1 MKTVKNATE
10 QFTKSNIKDNLKR
23 SYADAIKDPE
33 FKKLVTRIK
42 AKEEIAI
49 NYTTKLEESVSE
61 LNNCSKCKSL
71 HECKN
76 KVTGYVYY
84 PRLEDDRLFFDYVA
98 CKYKKKELKE
108 TEEIHSDFIDMPF
121 EIKRARMKDIDTEDS
136 KRVPIIKWLTNF
148 YKKYKKDNQQKG
160 LYLQGSFG
168 SGKTYMLSALL
179 NELSKD
185 NYSSIIIYYPELL
198 RNLKEAF
205 ETNDFSYRI
214 NKIKKADLLMLDDIG
229 AETVTA
235 WNRDEILGTVLQY
248 RMDNKLPT
256 FFTSNLT
263 LKELEQH
270 FILNQSPSEA
280 IKARRIIER
289 IKQITDYEELIS
301 KNRRK

>member
-1 MKTVKNATE
+1 
-10 QFTKSNIKDNLKR
+10 
-23 SYADAIKDPE
+23 
-33 FKKLVTRIK
+33 
-42 AKEEIAI
+42 
-49 NYTTKLEESVSE
+49 
-61 LNNCSKCKSL
+61 
-71 HECKN
+71 
-76 KVTGYVYY
+76 
-84 PRLEDDRLFFDYVA
+84 
-98 CKYKKKELKE
+98 
-108 TEEIHSDFIDMPF
+108 
-121 EIKRARMKDIDTEDS
+121 
-136 KRVPIIKWLTNF
+136 
-148 YKKYKKDNQQKG
+148 
-160 LYLQGSFG
+160 
-168 SGKTYMLSALL
+168 MLSALL